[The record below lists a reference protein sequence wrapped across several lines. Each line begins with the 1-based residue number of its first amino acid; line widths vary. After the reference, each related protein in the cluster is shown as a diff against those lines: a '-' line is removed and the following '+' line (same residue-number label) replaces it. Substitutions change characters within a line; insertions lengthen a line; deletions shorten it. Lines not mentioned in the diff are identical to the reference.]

1 MTHIDP
7 ALIEAAIPYFETRA
21 KVAALLKEAGV
32 KKHAREYVA
41 EVLLDAGVID
51 LDELAHLAPDEEP
64 EVAASD
70 TLAAEWLDKTAW
82 WNDREGMVVAVDA
95 GGERAMWYSKTGT
108 AQASARRW
116 LPLSWLTHEAPMMTT
131 PEPDDAA

>member
-51 LDELAHLAPDEEP
+51 LDELAQLAPDEEP
-64 EVAASD
+64 EEAISPI
-70 TLAAEWLDKTAW
+70 AEWMDKTAW
-82 WNDREGMVVAVDA
+82 WSKREGRV
-95 GGERAMWYSKTGT
+95 T
-108 AQASARRW
+108 AINTEKELALFQSRGWSGPARW
-116 LPLSWLTHEAPMMTT
+116 IPLSWLSHE
-131 PEPDDAA
+131 EPLMPTSETDDAV

>member
-51 LDELAHLAPDEEP
+51 LDELAQLAPDEEP
-64 EVAASD
+64 E
-70 TLAAEWLDKTAW
+70 LAAGALTKEWLDKPAW
-82 WNDREGMVVAVDA
+82 WNEQEGVVWLIDED
-95 GGERAMWYSKTGT
+95 GSRAQWSNGRVT
-108 AQASARRW
+108 RW
-116 LPLSWLTHEAPMMTT
+116 LPVSWLTHEAAGPTAEEFLNT
-131 PEPDDAA
+131 

>member
-21 KVAALLKEAGV
+21 KLAAMLKQAGV

-51 LDELAHLAPDEEP
+51 LDELAQLAPDNEEP
-64 EVAASD
+64 AGAVGDE
-70 TLAAEWLDKTAW
+70 LAAEWLDKPAW
-82 WNDREGMVVAVDA
+82 WNQLEGVIVATNGDDMTVQWMPP
-95 GGERAMWYSKTGT
+95 GGSPRWG
-108 AQASARRW
+108 RW
-116 LPLSWLTHEAPMMTT
+116 LPVSWVTHEKPVDTDAG
-131 PEPDDAA
+131 PDDVA

>member
-51 LDELAHLAPDEEP
+51 LDELAQLAPDEEP
-64 EVAASD
+64 E
-70 TLAAEWLDKTAW
+70 LAAGALTKEWLDKPAW
-82 WNDREGMVVAVDA
+82 WNEQEGVITAVDEE
-95 GGERAMWYSKTGT
+95 GERAQWGDGRMT
-108 AQASARRW
+108 RW
-116 LPLSWLTHEAPMMTT
+116 IPVSWLSHQ
-131 PEPDDAA
+131 AAGPTAEEFLNT